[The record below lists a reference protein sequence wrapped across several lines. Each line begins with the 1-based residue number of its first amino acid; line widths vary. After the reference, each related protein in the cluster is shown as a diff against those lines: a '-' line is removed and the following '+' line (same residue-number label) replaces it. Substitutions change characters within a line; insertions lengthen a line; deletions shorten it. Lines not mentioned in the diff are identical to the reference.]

1 MRILVVS
8 IGTYGDVL
16 PFIAMA
22 AELDRRGHQ
31 VTLASAATFEAA
43 ARRASVDFEPLMSVE
58 DYSELFE
65 HPQFWR
71 PFFGAR
77 RLFSALPK
85 FLKPTYD
92 FVARHHVPGETLV
105 IASALAMGARI
116 ARETMGVPVVSVHL
130 APIMFI
136 SRDDPP
142 RTPYLIVPKWL
153 PPALRWKL
161 QTGLYTEFIAPLI
174 LPGLNEFRRSL
185 GLKPK
190 RRIRSWWHSSQRLL
204 LLFPKWFAP
213 PQKDWPAEAVQLD
226 FPRADTFGAVSSRLD
241 RRLEAFLDAGDKP
254 VAVTFGSGRLGGDA
268 VYRAAI
274 EACLELGRRCL
285 VLSQQELDIP
295 SGHED
300 KVFFSRYAPLSEVL
314 PRCAALVHHGGVGTV
329 AMAFGAGVP
338 QLISPLGFDQFDHA
352 ARVRR
357 LGGGLSLARSRF
369 NARRVAKAL
378 RTLLSSPQV
387 AGRCARIAAAMSK
400 EDVIAKACDVVEAEF
415 SEALEPR
422 APTVGARRAAVV

>member
-22 AELDRRGHQ
+22 AELDRRGHH

-43 ARRASVDFEPLMSVE
+43 ARRAGVDFEPLMSVE

-71 PFFGAR
+71 PFHGAR

-85 FLKPTYD
+85 FLKPTHD

-116 ARETMGVPVVSVHL
+116 VRETMGAPIVSVHL

-153 PPALRWKL
+153 PKAVRWRL

-174 LPGLNEFRRSL
+174 LPGLNEFRRSI
-185 GLKPK
+185 GLKAR
-190 RRIRSWWHSSQRLL
+190 RRIRSWWQSSQLTL
-204 LLFPKWFAP
+204 LLFPSWFAS
-213 PQKDWPAEAVQLD
+213 PQPEWPKSARQLD
-226 FPRADTFGAVSSRLD
+226 FPRADMFGAVSARLD
-241 RRLEAFLDAGDKP
+241 RRLDAFLDAGEKP
-254 VAVTFGSGRLGGDA
+254 VAITFGSGRLGGDA
-268 VYRAAI
+268 VYRATI
-274 EACLELGRRCL
+274 EACLKLGRRCL
-285 VLSQQELDIP
+285 VLSHQELDIP

-300 KVFFSRYAPLSEVL
+300 QVFFSRYAPLSEVL

-329 AMAFGAGVP
+329 AMAFAAGVP

-352 ARVRR
+352 VRVRR
-357 LGGGLSLARSRF
+357 LGAGLSLSRSHF
-369 NARRVAKAL
+369 NGRRAATAL
-378 RTLLSSPQV
+378 RTLLSSPLV
-387 AGRCARIAAAMSK
+387 AERCARIAAATSK

-415 SEALEPR
+415 SAALEPR
-422 APTVGARRAAVV
+422 GRAREARRAAVV